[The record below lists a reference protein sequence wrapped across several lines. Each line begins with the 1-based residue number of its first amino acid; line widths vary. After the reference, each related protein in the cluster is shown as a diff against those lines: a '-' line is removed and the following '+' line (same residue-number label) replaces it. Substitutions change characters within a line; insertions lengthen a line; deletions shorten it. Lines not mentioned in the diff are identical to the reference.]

1 MHNLNLSWTASTSP
15 VIGYFVYRATQSGGP
30 YTELNPV
37 PQPQTTFIDSLPGG
51 ATYYYVVTAV
61 NASLVESVTTPEV
74 AATIPQP

>member
-1 MHNLNLSWTASTSP
+1 

-37 PQPQTTFIDSLPGG
+37 PQAQTTFIDSLPGG
-51 ATYYYVVTAV
+51 TTYYYVVTAV
-61 NASLVESVTTPEV
+61 DANLVESVTTPEI